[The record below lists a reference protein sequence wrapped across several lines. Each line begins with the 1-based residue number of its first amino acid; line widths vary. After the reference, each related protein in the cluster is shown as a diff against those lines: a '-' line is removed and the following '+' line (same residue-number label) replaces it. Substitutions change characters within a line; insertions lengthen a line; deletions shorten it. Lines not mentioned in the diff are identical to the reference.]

1 MSEPKCYESLLLAED
16 LESERRLHCLAC
28 RADVGKIA
36 WLGPSPDRDDESYLR
51 LVSVAV
57 DRQRVQGVIGTR
69 KFVRFSCDCGKTS
82 IYHLC
87 L

>member
-1 MSEPKCYESLLLAED
+1 MSEEKSYESLLLAED
-16 LESERRLHCLAC
+16 LESEQRLHCLSC
-28 RADVGKIA
+28 RADVGKIS
-36 WLGPSPDRDDESYLR
+36 WLGPIPEGDDDPSVR

-69 KFVRFSCDCGKTS
+69 EYVRFSCDCGKTS